1 MWAFTL
7 HRPGSAPERLVL
19 RRDPPGHVVNTSRET
34 ERRLLA
40 AAADTGIPVPIV
52 RYAEDRS
59 GILGSPFFVMEFVEG
74 ETIGR
79 RVLRDPEFAAA
90 RACLP
95 EQLAAALA
103 AIHRLNAAVA
113 PELSRP
119 HGGQSPALTEL
130 GRQEELFRAI
140 APDPHPA
147 IELALRWLRERAP
160 VARRLALV
168 HGDFRLG
175 NVIVGP
181 EGLRA
186 VLDWELAHVGD
197 PVEDLGWL
205 CVRAWRFGHDD
216 RPVGGLCERERLWR
230 AYEAA
235 GGDSVDPAAARWWEA
250 YGTLKWAVVC
260 MLQAHTFLAGVR
272 SVELASLGRRICEME
287 LELLDLME
295 AEA

>member
-1 MWAFTL
+1 MWAFVL
-7 HRPGSAPERLVL
+7 ARPGTTPERLVL
-19 RRDPPGHVVNTSRET
+19 RRDPPGHVVNTTRDT
-34 ERRLLA
+34 ERRLLEA
-40 AAADTGIPVPIV
+40 AAAGGVPVPRV
-52 RYAEDRS
+52 RYADDAP
-59 GILGSPFFVMEFVEG
+59 GALGSAFFVMEFIEG
-74 ETIGR
+74 ETIAR
-79 RVLRDPEFAAA
+79 RVLRDPELAAA
-90 RACLP
+90 RTRLP

-103 AIHRLNAAVA
+103 AIHRLDPAAA
-113 PELSRP
+113 PELPRP
-119 HGGQSPALTEL
+119 AGGQWASLAEL
-130 GRQEELFRAI
+130 ARQEEIFRGI

-147 IELALRWLRERAP
+147 IELAFRWLRDRAP
-160 VARRLALV
+160 APRRLVLV

-216 RPVGGLCERERLWR
+216 RPVAGLCERERLWR

-235 GGDSVDPAAARWWEA
+235 GGEPVEPAAARWWEV
-250 YGTLKWAVVC
+250 YGTLKWAVIC

-287 LELLDLME
+287 LELLDLMG
-295 AEA
+295 A